1 MILKVSLLYPIISLL
16 ACISFGHGN
25 THSSANDDD
34 DYKHLNTIYSLP
46 DLLANNKLANNK
58 DKGLPNYEFQN
69 TELLDGRIVL
79 NYNELGG
86 GMLSKSGKH
95 FKQSDSFAIEYT
107 IRNLA
112 NLADKP
118 KDNSLFDSNDN
129 FAFFLA
135 DDLNKIDDLIINE
148 SNINKLAFNGILLY
162 LDAKDKYG
170 GELKFIMN
178 DGASK
183 YSTMN
188 DLYQNSIGSCLINYY
203 EDSSIPITIRLNYDA
218 SQHLLSVQVDNKICL
233 QTRSV
238 NLNSFDN
245 GKIYKIATTSSG
257 LTKSNSKFE
266 VLKLNFF
273 DSLIQDSY
281 LPNIKSMPQPKIL
294 NKIVNKD
301 TGDVVYQEIDKLS
314 DSDINLLKLYK
325 KLNTIEGKVI
335 ANDNVD
341 LFKKVERLED
351 LSIKQFKQIEK
362 LLSVIE
368 VLASSSTEGSNI
380 LDNSEFKDIV
390 GVNEKLEKLLVEQQ
404 EWKSSHQYNS
414 KSNSNSDSKVHV
426 DEIIFKLL
434 LWLSPLGVIMLV
446 MVYFTFS
453 IKREIGKQKLL

>member
-1 MILKVSLLYPIISLL
+1 MILNINILCIAISLL
-16 ACISFGHGN
+16 SCLSSGHGA
-25 THSSANDDD
+25 TQTTGGDDD
-34 DYKHLNTIYSLP
+34 DYKYLNNLYSLP

-58 DKGLPNYEFQN
+58 DKGLPNYAFQN

-79 NYNELGG
+79 NYNEQSG

-112 NLADKP
+112 NPADKP
-118 KDNSLFDSNDN
+118 KDDSLFDSNDN

-135 DDLNKIDDLIINE
+135 NDLNKIDDLIINE
-148 SNINKLAFNGILLY
+148 ANINKLTFNGILLY
-162 LDAKDKYG
+162 LDSKDKYG

-178 DGASK
+178 DGKTK
-183 YSTMN
+183 YNTID
-188 DLYQNSIGSCLINYY
+188 DLYQQSIGSCLVNYY
-203 EDSSIPITIRLNYDA
+203 EDSSIPITVRLNYDA
-218 SQHLLSVQVDNKICL
+218 TQHLLSVQVDNKICL

-238 NLNSFDN
+238 NLNAFDDD
-245 GKIYKIATTSSG
+245 KIFKIATTSSG
-257 LTKSNSKFE
+257 LSKSNSKFE

-273 DSLIQDSY
+273 DALIKDSY

-301 TGDVVYQEIDKLS
+301 TGDVTYEEFDKLS

-335 ANDNVD
+335 ANDNVE

-351 LSIKQFKQIEK
+351 LSIKQHKQIEK
-362 LLSVIE
+362 LLSLIE
-368 VLASSSTEGSNI
+368 VLAASNTEGNNI
-380 LDNSEFKDIV
+380 LDKSEFKDII
-390 GVNEKLEKLLVEQQ
+390 GMNDKLEKLLVEQQ
-404 EWKSSHQYNS
+404 EWKTTHQYNA
-414 KSNSNSDSKVHV
+414 KSNNSDNKVHV
-426 DEIIFKLL
+426 DEIIFRLL

>member
-1 MILKVSLLYPIISLL
+1 ML
-16 ACISFGHGN
+16 SFLSAGHGN
-25 THSSANDDD
+25 TQSNTDDD
-34 DYKHLNTIYSLP
+34 DFKHINNLYSLP
-46 DLLANNKLANNK
+46 DLLANDHLANNK
-58 DKGLPNYEFQN
+58 DKGLPNYIFEN

-79 NYNELGG
+79 NYNEQNGG
-86 GMLSKSGKH
+86 IISKAGKH
-95 FKQSDSFAIEYT
+95 FKQSDSFAVEYT

-118 KDNSLFDSNDN
+118 KDDSLFDSNDN

-135 DDLNKIDDLIINE
+135 NDINNIKDIIINE
-148 SNINKLAFNGILLY
+148 KTINNLAFNGLLLY
-162 LDAKDKYG
+162 LDSKDKFG

-178 DGASK
+178 DGSKK
-183 YSTMN
+183 YSSM
-188 DLYQNSIGSCLINYY
+188 DDFYKQSIGSCLVNYY

-238 NLNSFDN
+238 NLNAFDDN
-245 GKIYKIATTSSG
+245 KIFKLATTSSG

-266 VLKLNFF
+266 ILKLNFF

-301 TGDVVYQEIDKLS
+301 TGDVTYEEFDKLS
-314 DSDINLLKLYK
+314 DTDITLLKLYK

-335 ANDNVD
+335 ANDNID

-362 LLSVIE
+362 LMSLIE
-368 VLASSSTEGSNI
+368 VMASSNKDGNSY
-380 LDNSEFKDIV
+380 LDKSEFKDII
-390 GVNEKLEKLLVEQQ
+390 GMNEKLEKLLIEQQ
-404 EWKSSHQYNS
+404 EWKSTHQYNS
-414 KSNSNSDSKVHV
+414 KSNSNADNKVHV